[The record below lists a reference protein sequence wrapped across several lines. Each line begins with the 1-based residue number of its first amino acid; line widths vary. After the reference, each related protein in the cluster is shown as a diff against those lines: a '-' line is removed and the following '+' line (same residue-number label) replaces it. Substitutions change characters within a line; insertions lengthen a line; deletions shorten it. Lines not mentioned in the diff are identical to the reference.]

1 MPGRT
6 SSRSA
11 RTSTA
16 STTRKTSTGT
26 TRSTRTSSARQS
38 SNAVEIPDEGP
49 ETSLRTK
56 VAQVFSDAQRT
67 TATQRKLV
75 VNLRKI
81 QEACCFEPPETGKKG
96 GKKAK
101 GELQEDFD
109 EEEFNGEVVRCVL
122 RILCVKKSEPVGDRV
137 IRFLGVFLKYAS
149 EKDQAI
155 FAAETEEEA
164 TAFHETPSSRLTS
177 HILTTILA
185 LLTAKDKVVRFRST
199 QTVAH
204 IVNSLTTIDDDIFN
218 LIRLG
223 FLKRLRDK
231 EPSVRVQAIL
241 GLGRLAGNDDEE
253 QEDDDSDDEAAGGIL
268 DKLLDIMINDP
279 SAEVRRAVLLNL
291 PLWPSTLRY
300 ILERA
305 RDMDA
310 TTRRLVYG
318 KILPALGDFRH
329 MSLVEREKLIRW
341 GLRDRDD
348 IVRKAAATLF
358 RERWLEDC
366 ASSRDTR
373 PEEEKKPGDVAPPS
387 VEALCELLERIDV
400 TRSGEEDGMAHE
412 AMRQFWD
419 GRPDYRKD
427 ITFDHEFWNNLDAQT
442 AFIARTLNDYSQST
456 DDDRVQAMI
465 EDKMP
470 EVTMFAFVL
479 QRELNSLMELVDKVA
494 VMEENDE
501 EYEEAQEDVE
511 EQDFIVQQLLH
522 IAHTLDYTDE
532 MGRRQMYNIM
542 REAIAKAQLPEECTK
557 LAIEVLRK
565 VCGSRGEGDFCALIV
580 EAIAEVRD
588 SLLDADDAT
597 VTGEDGA
604 EESFHSAQS
613 DVGGDEPLIKPKSAK
628 AEKNM
633 TEEEKEEQQIREVMV
648 YSKCLH
654 IVQCTLQNV
663 EGDLEADTSLTNI
676 LNTLIIPAVQAHQ
689 AIIRERGVICLG
701 LAALLSKDLAG
712 NNLDL
717 FFHCFTKGHDALKEI
732 VIQVLTDVIIT
743 HPQLLTPTVQ
753 DPDAT
758 TEDAEP
764 IPNPRIRPITK
775 ILLKAFNADS
785 KRITLIACTAASKLL
800 LLGILPPV
808 PTAEVLKAFVLTY
821 FDPETAANPALR
833 QALSYFLPVFCHSK
847 LKNAQL
853 MAQIVVP
860 IIAKLLIMRDENMEE
875 EEGDEMVSWPV
886 ITAHLAE
893 WTDGRK
899 VVGATEL
906 GLDGKT
912 STKAEAE
919 EPHIGLAIEVLERA
933 LTSTCSKDERKPL
946 LSLLSKLF
954 VASSAGK
961 KGVEGGVVDEESLHT
976 LHALVTEAVEGKIGV
991 DATQRNAMI
1000 KLEASLT
1007 KRLGEVEHVMQV
1019 QDTSRDASAT
1029 PETTV
1034 AVEEANDATEVIED
1048 DTETE
1053 AADVPETQAQAQA
1066 GAEETQIEDE
1076 EEEDDTMLA
1085 GMQGEGT
1092 RMPLEDD
1099 VDDEEEEEE
1108 EEEEEDDI
1116 VEEGSTLAIR
1126 SRRSTMV
1133 TEDDIMESLLQSEMS

>member
-6 SSRSA
+6 S
-11 RTSTA
+11 
-16 STTRKTSTGT
+16 
-26 TRSTRTSSARQS
+26 RSTRTSTTSVARKSSTGTLKSTRASSARQS

-49 ETSLRTK
+49 VTSLRTQ
-56 VAQVFSDAQRT
+56 VAQVFGDAQKT

-75 VNLRKI
+75 VHLRKI
-81 QEACCFEPPETGKKG
+81 QETCCFEPPDTGKKG
-96 GKKAK
+96 GKKSK
-101 GELQEDFD
+101 EEVREDFD
-109 EEEFNGEVVRCVL
+109 EEEFNNEVVRCVL
-122 RILCVKKSEPVGDRV
+122 RILSVKKSEPVGDRV
-137 IRFLGVFLKYAS
+137 IRFLGVFLKHAS

-177 HILTTILA
+177 NILTTILA
-185 LLTAKDKVVRFRST
+185 FLTAKDKTIRFRAT
-199 QTVAH
+199 QIVAH

-231 EPSVRVQAIL
+231 EPSVRVQASL
-241 GLGRLAGNDDEE
+241 GLGRLAGDDDDE
-253 QEDDDSDDEAAGGIL
+253 QDDEDSDDDAAGGIL
-268 DKLLDIMINDP
+268 DKLVDIMINDP

-348 IVRKAAATLF
+348 IVRKAAARLF

-387 VEALCELLERIDV
+387 LDALCELLERIDV

-412 AMRQFWD
+412 AMREFWD
-419 GRPDYRKD
+419 GRPDYREH

-442 AFIARTLNDYSQST
+442 AFIARTLNDYCQSAQ
-456 DDDRVQAMI
+456 DDRVQSMI

-479 QRELNSLMELVDKVA
+479 QRELNSLMELVDRVA
-494 VMEENDE
+494 VMEESDPE
-501 EYEEAQEDVE
+501 AEEAQEDVE
-511 EQDFIVQQLLH
+511 EKDFIVLQLLH

-557 LAIEVLRK
+557 LAIEVLRT
-565 VCGSRGEGDFCALIV
+565 VCGNRGESDFCALIM

-597 VTGEDGA
+597 VKGDDDA

-613 DVGGDEPLIKPKSAK
+613 DVEGDAPLIKPRNSKTAK
-628 AEKNM
+628 DLSP
-633 TEEEKEEQQIREVMV
+633 EEEEEQRIREVMV

-654 IVQCTLQNV
+654 IAQCTLQNV
-663 EGDLEADTSLTNI
+663 HCDLESDNSLTNI
-676 LNTLIIPAVQAHQ
+676 LNTLIIPAVQAHE
-689 AIIRERGVICLG
+689 AMIRERGVICLG
-701 LAALLSKDLAG
+701 LAALLSKDLALS
-712 NNLDL
+712 NLDL

-743 HPQLLTPTVQ
+743 HPQLLAPLAV
-753 DPDAT
+753 DPEAT
-758 TEDAEP
+758 EEDAEP
-764 IPNPRIRPITK
+764 KPNPLVKPISK
-775 ILLKAFNADS
+775 VLLKAFSSDN
-785 KRITLIACTAASKLL
+785 KRLSLIACTAASKLL
-800 LLGILPPV
+800 LLGILPPA
-808 PTAEVLKAFVLTY
+808 PTADILKAFALTY
-821 FDPETAANPALR
+821 FDPETASNPALR
-833 QALSYFLPVFCHSK
+833 QSLSYFLPVFCHSK

-853 MAQIVVP
+853 MAQIAVP
-860 IIAKLLIMRDENMEE
+860 VISKLLLMRDELVDDEE
-875 EEGDEMVSWPV
+875 VDEMVGWPV
-886 ITAHLAE
+886 ITAHLSE

-906 GLDGKT
+906 GLDGKM
-912 STKAEAE
+912 STTAEAE
-919 EPHIGLAIEVLERA
+919 QSHIHLATEVLERA
-933 LTSTCSKDERKPL
+933 LMSTCSKDERKPL
-946 LSLLSKLF
+946 LSLLGKLYIAP
-954 VASSAGK
+954 ASTSRKGDRSAL
-961 KGVEGGVVDEESLHT
+961 DEESLRT
-976 LHALVTEAVEGKIGV
+976 LHALVSEAVEGKIGM
-991 DATQRNAMI
+991 DATQRNALA
-1000 KLEASLT
+1000 KLEMSLT
-1007 KRLGEVEHVMQV
+1007 KRLGEVEHVTQL
-1019 QDTSRDASAT
+1019 QDQTSVSPD
-1029 PETTV
+1029 TTV
-1034 AVEEANDATEVIED
+1034 ADGNDGETDAEADATEI
-1048 DTETE
+1048 
-1053 AADVPETQAQAQA
+1053 PPTQTIAK
-1066 GAEETQIEDE
+1066 GAVDETQIEVDGSE
-1076 EEEDDTMLA
+1076 LEEEDEDTMLA

-1092 RMPLEDD
+1092 RMPLEE
-1099 VDDEEEEEE
+1099 DDEI
-1108 EEEEEDDI
+1108 DDDD
-1116 VEEGSTLAIR
+1116 T
-1126 SRRSTMV
+1126 TMTTGRGRIAV
-1133 TEDDIMESLLQSEMS
+1133 TEDDIMESLLRDDDSA

>member
-6 SSRSA
+6 S
-11 RTSTA
+11 
-16 STTRKTSTGT
+16 
-26 TRSTRTSSARQS
+26 TRSTRTSTTSTTRKSSTTRASSARQS

-49 ETSLRTK
+49 ITSLRTQ
-56 VAQVFSDAQRT
+56 VAQVFGDAQKT

-81 QEACCFEPPETGKKG
+81 QEACCFEPPDTNTKG

-109 EEEFNGEVVRCVL
+109 EEEFNNEVVRCVL
-122 RILCVKKSEPVGDRV
+122 RILGVKKSEPVGDRI
-137 IRFLGVFLKYAS
+137 IRFLGVFLKHAS

-155 FAAETEEEA
+155 FAAETDEEA
-164 TAFHETPSSRLTS
+164 TALHETPSSRLTS
-177 HILTTILA
+177 SILTTILGF
-185 LLTAKDKVVRFRST
+185 LSAKDKTIRFRST
-199 QTVAH
+199 QLVAH

-253 QEDDDSDDEAAGGIL
+253 QDDEDSDDDAAGGIL
-268 DKLLDIMINDP
+268 EKLLDIMINDP

-348 IVRKAAATLF
+348 LVRKAAARLF

-366 ASSRDTR
+366 ASSRDDR
-373 PEEEKKPGDVAPPS
+373 PDEEKKPGDVAPPNL
-387 VEALCELLERIDV
+387 EALCELLERIDV

-412 AMRQFWD
+412 AMREFWD
-419 GRPDYRKD
+419 GRPDYREA
-427 ITFDHEFWNNLDAQT
+427 ITFDHEFWKNLDAQT
-442 AFIARTLNDYSQST
+442 AFIARTFNDYCQGAE
-456 DDDRVQAMI
+456 DDRVQGMI

-479 QRELNSLMELVDKVA
+479 QKELNSLMELVDKVA
-494 VMEENDE
+494 IMEEDDPE
-501 EYEEAQEDVE
+501 AEEAQEDVE

-522 IAHTLDYTDE
+522 IAMTLDYTDE

-557 LAIEVLRK
+557 LAIEVLRT
-565 VCGSRGEGDFCALIV
+565 VCGSRGESDFCALIV

-588 SLLDADDAT
+588 SLLDADDDAT
-597 VTGEDGA
+597 LKGDND

-613 DVGGDEPLIKPKSAK
+613 DVDGDAPMLIGSK
-628 AEKNM
+628 KN
-633 TEEEKEEQQIREVMV
+633 TKDLSPEEEEEQRIREVMV

-654 IVQCTLQNV
+654 IAQCTLQNV
-663 EGDLEADTSLTNI
+663 HCDLESDNSLTNI
-676 LNTLIIPAVQAHQ
+676 LNTLIIPAVQAHE
-689 AIIRERGVICLG
+689 AMIRERGVICLG
-701 LAALLSKDLAG
+701 LAALLSKDLAM

-717 FFHCFTKGHDALKEI
+717 FFHCFTRGHDALKEI
-732 VIQVLTDVIIT
+732 VIQVLTDTIIT
-743 HPQLLTPTVQ
+743 HPQLLAPLAV

-758 TEDAEP
+758 AEDAEP
-764 IPNPRIRPITK
+764 KPNPLIRPITK
-775 ILLKAFNADS
+775 VLLKAFNSDN
-785 KRITLIACTAASKLL
+785 KRISLIACTAASKLL
-800 LLGILPPV
+800 LLGILPPAS
-808 PTAEVLKAFVLTY
+808 TAEILKAFTLSY
-821 FDPETAANPALR
+821 FDPEAAANPAIR

-853 MAQIVVP
+853 MAQIAVP
-860 IIAKLLIMRDENMEE
+860 VMSKLLLMREETLDEEI
-875 EEGDEMVSWPV
+875 DEMVGWPV
-886 ITAHLAE
+886 ITAHLSE

-912 STKAEAE
+912 STTAEAE
-919 EPHIGLAIEVLERA
+919 EPHINLSIEVLERA

-946 LSLLSKLF
+946 LALLSKLF
-954 VASSAGK
+954 IAPSSSAR
-961 KGVEGGVVDEESLHT
+961 KGDQQTDEDTLTT
-976 LHALVTEAVEGKIGV
+976 LHALVSEAVEGKIGM
-991 DATQRNAMI
+991 DATQRNYLS
-1000 KLEASLT
+1000 KLELSLT
-1007 KRLGEVEHVMQV
+1007 KRLGEVEHVTQV
-1019 QDTSRDASAT
+1019 ADQDEAED
-1029 PETTV
+1029 ETV
-1034 AVEEANDATEVIED
+1034 APVTEANLDEASQVDATEV
-1048 DTETE
+1048 
-1053 AADVPETQAQAQA
+1053 PETQ
-1066 GAEETQIEDE
+1066 TQGDVDGSEIGD
-1076 EEEDDTMLA
+1076 EEDDDDTMFA

-1099 VDDEEEEEE
+1099 DDDEEEE
-1108 EEEEEDDI
+1108 
-1116 VEEGSTLAIR
+1116 
-1126 SRRSTMV
+1126 STMLPVKSRARPAV
-1133 TEDDIMESLLQSEMS
+1133 TEDDIMESLLASEM

>member
-1 MPGRT
+1 MVGRT
-6 SSRSA
+6 STRA
-11 RTSTA
+11 PRTSTS
-16 STTRKTSTGT
+16 STTRT
-26 TRSTRTSSARQS
+26 TKSTRASSARQS

-49 ETSLRTK
+49 VTSLRTNI
-56 VAQVFSDAQRT
+56 AQVFSDAQRT
-67 TATQRKLV
+67 TATQRKLI

-81 QEACCFEPPETGKKG
+81 QEACCFEPPDTGKG
-96 GKKAK
+96 GKKSK
-101 GELQEDFD
+101 GEEQEDFD
-109 EEEFNGEVVRCVL
+109 EEEFNTEVVRCVL
-122 RILCVKKSEPVGDRV
+122 RIMAVKKSEPVGDRV
-137 IRFLGVFLKYAS
+137 IRFLGLFLKHAS
-149 EKDQAI
+149 EKDQTI
-155 FAAETEEEA
+155 FAAESEEEA

-177 HILTTILA
+177 NILTTILA
-185 LLTAKDKVVRFRST
+185 LLTAKDKTVRFRAT

-204 IVNSLTTIDDDIFN
+204 IVNSLTTIDDDIFD

-231 EPSVRVQAIL
+231 EPTVRVQAIL

-253 QEDDDSDDEAAGGIL
+253 QDDEDSDDEAAGGIL

-348 IVRKAAATLF
+348 LVRKAAAILF

-366 ASSRDTR
+366 ASGRDTR
-373 PEEEKKPGDVAPPS
+373 PEEEKKPGDVAPPNL
-387 VEALCELLERIDV
+387 EALCELLERIDV
-400 TRSGEEDGMAHE
+400 TRSGEEEGMAHE

-419 GRPDYRKD
+419 GRPDYRKE

-442 AFIARTLNDYSQST
+442 AFIARTLNDYSHST
-456 DDDRVQAMI
+456 DDERVRSMI

-494 VMEENDE
+494 VLEENDPE
-501 EYEEAQEDVE
+501 TEEAQEDVE

-565 VCGSRGEGDFCALIV
+565 VCGARGESDFCALIV
-580 EAIAEVRD
+580 EAIADVRD
-588 SLLDADDAT
+588 SLLDSDDAT
-597 VTGEDGA
+597 VTGEDA

-613 DVGGDEPLIKPKSAK
+613 DAEGDAPLIKPKTAK
-628 AEKNM
+628 ASENLS
-633 TEEEKEEQQIREVMV
+633 EEEKEERQIREVMV

-654 IVQCTLQNV
+654 IAQCTLQNV
-663 EGDLEADTSLTNI
+663 EGDLESDTSLTSI

-689 AIIRERGVICLG
+689 AMIRERGVICLG
-701 LAALLSKDLAG
+701 LAALLSKDLAD

-717 FFHCFTKGHDALKEI
+717 FFHCFMKGHDALKEI

-743 HPQLLTPTVQ
+743 HPQLLTPTIP
-753 DPDAT
+753 DPDAS

-764 IPNPRIRPITK
+764 ITNPRIRPVTK
-775 ILLKAFNADS
+775 ILLKAFSSDN
-785 KRITLIACTAASKLL
+785 KRIGLISCTAASKLL
-800 LLGILPPV
+800 LLGILPPLS
-808 PTAEVLKAFVLTY
+808 TTEVLKAFTLTY
-821 FDPETAANPALR
+821 FDPETASNPALR
-833 QALSYFLPVFCHSK
+833 QALSYFLPVYCHSK
-847 LKNAQL
+847 LKNAKL
-853 MAQIVVP
+853 MGEIAVP
-860 IIAKLLIMRDENMEE
+860 VISKLLIMRDDNVEDEDV
-875 EEGDEMVSWPV
+875 DEMVGWPV

-912 STKAEAE
+912 STIAEAE
-919 EPHIGLAIEVLERA
+919 EPHVQLAIDILERA

-946 LSLLSKLF
+946 ISLLGKLF
-954 VASSAGK
+954 IAPSGPIP
-961 KGVEGGVVDEESLHT
+961 KGEEGALDEETFRT
-976 LHALVTEAVEGKIGV
+976 LHELVSEAVEGKIGT
-991 DATQRNAMI
+991 DATQRNALI
-1000 KLEASLT
+1000 KLEATLT
-1007 KRLGEVEHVMQV
+1007 KRLGETTQV
-1019 QDTSRDASAT
+1019 QDTDVERTAT
-1029 PETTV
+1029 PETT
-1034 AVEEANDATEVIED
+1034 AAADATELNEEETEGDATEVS
-1048 DTETE
+1048 
-1053 AADVPETQAQAQA
+1053 ASRSQRKSNVTQVD
-1066 GAEETQIEDE
+1066 DE
-1076 EEEDDTMLA
+1076 EEEEEEEDEDTMLA

-1099 VDDEEEEEE
+1099 D
-1108 EEEEEDDI
+1108 EEEEEDDA
-1116 VEEGSTLAIR
+1116 ESEAGHSTLTVGR
-1126 SRRSTMV
+1126 DDRRRTQV
-1133 TEDDIMESLLQSEMS
+1133 TEDDIMESLLQSEMDHSA

>member
-6 SSRSA
+6 STRST

-16 STTRKTSTGT
+16 SVARKSSTGT
-26 TRSTRTSSARQS
+26 LKSTRASSARQS

-49 ETSLRTK
+49 LTSLRTQI
-56 VAQVFSDAQRT
+56 AQVFGDAQKN

-81 QEACCFEPPETGKKG
+81 QEACCFEPPDTNKKG
-96 GKKAK
+96 GKGK
-101 GELQEDFD
+101 GEVQEDFD
-109 EEEFNGEVVRCVL
+109 EEEFNNEIVRCVL
-122 RILCVKKSEPVGDRV
+122 RILGVKKSEPVGDRV
-137 IRFLGVFLKYAS
+137 IRFLGVFLKHAS

-177 HILTTILA
+177 NILTTTLGF
-185 LLTAKDKVVRFRST
+185 LNAKDKTIRFRAT
-199 QTVAH
+199 QLVAH

-241 GLGRLAGNDDEE
+241 GLGRLAGNDDDE
-253 QEDDDSDDEAAGGIL
+253 QDDEDSDDDAAGGIL
-268 DKLLDIMINDP
+268 EKLLDIMINDP

-348 IVRKAAATLF
+348 LVRKAAARLF

-366 ASSRDTR
+366 ASSRDDR
-373 PEEEKKPGDVAPPS
+373 PEEEKKPGDVAPPNL
-387 VEALCELLERIDV
+387 EALCELLERIDV
-400 TRSGEEDGMAHE
+400 TRSGEENGMAHE
-412 AMRQFWD
+412 AMREFWD
-419 GRPDYRKD
+419 GRPDYREA
-427 ITFDHEFWNNLDAQT
+427 ITFDHEFWKNLDAQT
-442 AFIARTLNDYSQST
+442 AFVARTFNDYCQGAE
-456 DDDRVQAMI
+456 DDRVQGMI

-479 QRELNSLMELVDKVA
+479 QKELNSLMELVDKVA
-494 VMEENDE
+494 ILEEDDPE
-501 EYEEAQEDVE
+501 AEEAQEDVE

-522 IAHTLDYTDE
+522 IAMTLDYTDE

-557 LAIEVLRK
+557 LAIEVLRT
-565 VCGSRGEGDFCALIV
+565 VCGSRGESDFCALIV

-588 SLLDADDAT
+588 SLLDADDDAT
-597 VTGEDGA
+597 VKGDDA

-613 DVGGDEPLIKPKSAK
+613 DIDGDAPALIGSKKNAK
-628 AEKNM
+628 EM
-633 TEEEKEEQQIREVMV
+633 SPEEEEEQRIREVMV

-654 IVQCTLQNV
+654 IAQCTLQNV
-663 EGDLEADTSLTNI
+663 HCDLESDNSLTNI
-676 LNTLIIPAVQAHQ
+676 LNTLIIPAVQAHE
-689 AIIRERGVICLG
+689 AMIRERGVICLG
-701 LAALLSKDLAG
+701 LAALLSKDLAL

-732 VIQVLTDVIIT
+732 VIQVLTDTIIT
-743 HPQLLTPTVQ
+743 HPQLLSPPAV
-753 DPDAT
+753 DPEAT
-758 TEDAEP
+758 SEDTEPKA
-764 IPNPRIRPITK
+764 NPLIRPITK
-775 ILLKAFNADS
+775 VLLKAFASDN
-785 KRITLIACTAASKLL
+785 KRISLIACTAASKLL
-800 LLGILPPV
+800 LLGILPPA
-808 PTAEVLKAFVLTY
+808 PTAEILKAFTLTY
-821 FDPETAANPALR
+821 FDPETAGNPALR

-853 MAQIVVP
+853 MAQIAVP
-860 IIAKLLIMRDENMEE
+860 VMSKLLLMREETLDEEV
-875 EEGDEMVSWPV
+875 DDMVGWPV
-886 ITAHLAE
+886 ITAHLSE

-912 STKAEAE
+912 STTTEAE
-919 EPHIGLAIEVLERA
+919 EPHIQLSIEVLERA

-946 LSLLSKLF
+946 LALLSKLF
-954 VASSAGK
+954 IAPTSSAKRG
-961 KGVEGGVVDEESLHT
+961 EHVDEEAIQT
-976 LHALVTEAVEGKIGV
+976 LHALVTEAVEGKIGM
-991 DATQRNAMI
+991 DATQRNYLA
-1000 KLEASLT
+1000 KLELSLT
-1007 KRLGEVEHVMQV
+1007 KRLGEVELVTQA
-1019 QDTSRDASAT
+1019 QDDETVT
-1029 PETTV
+1029 PAE
-1034 AVEEANDATEVIED
+1034 VEHDATEANAETESQIDATEAPAQDVDGSEIGEED
-1048 DTETE
+1048 D
-1053 AADVPETQAQAQA
+1053 
-1066 GAEETQIEDE
+1066 
-1076 EEEDDTMLA
+1076 EDDTMLA

-1099 VDDEEEEEE
+1099 GADEEEEE
-1108 EEEEEDDI
+1108 
-1116 VEEGSTLAIR
+1116 STMLPVR
-1126 SRRSTMV
+1126 SRSRSKGIAV
-1133 TEDDIMESLLQSEMS
+1133 TEDDIMESLLASEM

>member
-1 MPGRT
+1 MVGRT
-6 SSRSA
+6 STRAPRSSA
-11 RTSTA
+11 T
-16 STTRKTSTGT
+16 STTRT
-26 TRSTRTSSARQS
+26 TKSTRASSARQS

-49 ETSLRTK
+49 VTSLRTQI
-56 VAQVFSDAQRT
+56 AQVFSDAQKT

-81 QEACCFEPPETGKKG
+81 QEACCFEPPDTGKKG
-96 GKKAK
+96 GNKNK
-101 GELQEDFD
+101 GEEQEDFD
-109 EEEFNGEVVRCVL
+109 EEEFNAEVVRCVL
-122 RILCVKKSEPVGDRV
+122 RIMCVKKSEPVGDRV
-137 IRFLGVFLKYAS
+137 IRFLGIFLKHAS
-149 EKDQAI
+149 EKDQTI

-177 HILTTILA
+177 QILTTILA
-185 LLTAKDKVVRFRST
+185 LLTAKDKTIRFRAT

-204 IVNSLTTIDDDIFN
+204 IVNSLTTIDDEIFD

-223 FLKRLRDK
+223 FTKRLRDK

-241 GLGRLAGNDDEE
+241 GLGRLAGNDDDE
-253 QEDDDSDDEAAGGIL
+253 QDDEDSDDEGAGGIL
-268 DKLLDIMINDP
+268 EKLLDIMINDP

-348 IVRKAAATLF
+348 LVRKAAAVLF

-366 ASSRDTR
+366 AKSRDTR
-373 PEEEKKPGDVAPPS
+373 PEEEKKPGDVAPPNL
-387 VEALCELLERIDV
+387 EALCELLERIDV

-419 GRPDYRKD
+419 GRPDYRKE

-442 AFIARTLNDYSQST
+442 AFIARTLNDYSHST
-456 DDDRVQAMI
+456 ADERVQSMI

-494 VMEENDE
+494 IMEENDPE
-501 EYEEAQEDVE
+501 VEEAQEDVE

-565 VCGSRGEGDFCALIV
+565 VCGSRGEKDFTALIV
-580 EAIAEVRD
+580 EAVADVRD

-597 VTGEDGA
+597 VTGEDA

-613 DVGGDEPLIKPKSAK
+613 DADGDAPLIKPKTAK
-628 AEKNM
+628 AADNL
-633 TEEEKEEQQIREVMV
+633 TEEEKEERQIREVMV

-654 IVQCTLQNV
+654 IAQCTLQNV
-663 EGDLEADTSLTNI
+663 EGDLESDTSLTSI

-689 AIIRERGVICLG
+689 SMIRERGVICLG
-701 LAALLSKDLAG
+701 LAALLSKDLAD

-717 FFHCFTKGHDALKEI
+717 FFHCFMKGHDALKEI
-732 VIQVLTDVIIT
+732 VIQVLSDVIIT
-743 HPQLLTPTVQ
+743 HPQFLTPTIS
-753 DPDAT
+753 DPDAST
-758 TEDAEP
+758 DDAEP
-764 IPNPRIRPITK
+764 ITNPRVRPMTK
-775 ILLKAFNADS
+775 ILLKAFSSDN
-785 KRITLIACTAASKLL
+785 KRISLISCTAASKLL
-800 LLGILPPV
+800 LLGILPPQTTV
-808 PTAEVLKAFVLTY
+808 EVLKAFVLTY
-821 FDPETAANPALR
+821 FDPETATNPALR
-833 QALSYFLPVFCHSK
+833 QALSYFLPVYCHSK
-847 LKNAQL
+847 LKNAKL
-853 MAQIVVP
+853 MSEIAVP
-860 IIAKLLIMRDENMEE
+860 VISKLLIMRDENVEE
-875 EEGDEMVSWPV
+875 EDVDEMVGWPV

-912 STKAEAE
+912 STIVEAE
-919 EPHIGLAIEVLERA
+919 EPHVQLAIEILERA

-946 LSLLSKLF
+946 LSLLGKLF
-954 VASSAGK
+954 VAPSGPIP
-961 KGVEGGVVDEESLHT
+961 KGEEGALNEESFRT
-976 LHALVTEAVEGKIGV
+976 LHELVSEAVEGKIGT
-991 DATQRNAMI
+991 DATQRNALI
-1000 KLEASLT
+1000 KLESTLT
-1007 KRLGEVEHVMQV
+1007 KRLGEAATQV
-1019 QDTSRDASAT
+1019 QDTEVERTAT
-1029 PETTV
+1029 PEATV
-1034 AVEEANDATEVIED
+1034 ATDATEVNEEE
-1048 DTETE
+1048 ETE
-1053 AADVPETQAQAQA
+1053 GDVTEVSASKSRKKSVVPQVDD
-1066 GAEETQIEDE
+1066 DE
-1076 EEEDDTMLA
+1076 EEEEEEDEDTMLA

-1099 VDDEEEEEE
+1099 DDEEEE
-1108 EEEEEDDI
+1108 DD
-1116 VEEGSTLAIR
+1116 ESAAGHSTLTVGR
-1126 SRRSTMV
+1126 DDRRSGRTTV
-1133 TEDDIMESLLQSEMS
+1133 TEDDIMESLLQSEMEHSA